1 MGRRALLEKARTNLH
16 SGFQGSWGWLRL
28 GCVVAVA
35 FWAGQASAEA
45 TGLRIAS
52 WNVEHLAAPG
62 AGCRARSAADYAA
75 LRSAVERI
83 SADVWLFQEVESAEA
98 LALILPGRRGAWSIH
113 IERRAA
119 RHQGGTC
126 STGRGVLTA
135 QHTAIAVRRGVAAV
149 RLDDVDLDG
158 PGNLRNMVRVAVG
171 SENRQIEV
179 ASVHLKSGCAAGIIG
194 QSCGKVDR
202 QLRALTAWAAARKS
216 TAPLVIGGD
225 FNRFLSPSDPLST
238 SMAAAGLVV
247 TDGASPDCWRR
258 GRRIDHFALDG
269 PALAQLVEDQAAP
282 RSGAIGLSDHCPI
295 TLEISLPT
303 P

>member
-1 MGRRALLEKARTNLH
+1 MPTRRSSTAGPSQAARLSGSALVVAFALWTGQALSDTPA
-16 SGFQGSWGWLRL
+16 LRL
-28 GCVVAVA
+28 
-35 FWAGQASAEA
+35 
-45 TGLRIAS
+45 AS

-62 AGCRARSAADYAA
+62 AGCRPRAAPDYAA
-75 LRSAVERI
+75 LRAAVERVE
-83 SADVWLFQEVESAEA
+83 ADVWLFQEVESAEA
-98 LALILPGRRGAWSIH
+98 LALILPGGRGAWNIH
-113 IERRAA
+113 IERRAEP
-119 RHQGGTC
+119 RQRGTC
-126 STGRGVLTA
+126 RTGGAALTA
-135 QHTAIAVRRGVAAV
+135 QRTAIAVRRAV
-149 RLDDVDLDG
+149 PASRLDDLDLDG
-158 PGNLRNMVRVAVG
+158 PGNLRNVVRVAVG
-171 SENRQIEV
+171 SGPEQIEV
-179 ASVHLKSGCAAGIIG
+179 ASIHLKSGCAAGIIG

-216 TAPLVIGGD
+216 AAPLVIGGD

>member
-1 MGRRALLEKARTNLH
+1 M
-16 SGFQGSWGWLRL
+16 
-28 GCVVAVA
+28 
-35 FWAGQASAEA
+35 
-45 TGLRIAS
+45 
-52 WNVEHLAAPG
+52 
-62 AGCRARSAADYAA
+62 
-75 LRSAVERI
+75 
-83 SADVWLFQEVESAEA
+83 
-98 LALILPGRRGAWSIH
+98 
-113 IERRAA
+113 
-119 RHQGGTC
+119 
-126 STGRGVLTA
+126 
-135 QHTAIAVRRGVAAV
+135 
-149 RLDDVDLDG
+149 
-158 PGNLRNMVRVAVG
+158 RVAVG
-171 SENRQIEV
+171 SGPGKIEV
-179 ASVHLKSGCAAGIIG
+179 ASVHLKSGCASGIVG

-216 TAPLVIGGD
+216 AAPLVIGGD

-258 GRRIDHFALDG
+258 GRQIDHFALDG